1 MTQQKKDSRHPYVI
15 VRPITIGAVNTIG
28 LITLYQK
35 EVQRFLKVGLQT
47 LCAPVVTALLFMLVF
62 SVALGSRATP
72 YDGVS
77 FSGFLAPGLV
87 MMAVLQNAFANT
99 SSSIVI
105 GKVQG
110 NIVDILM
117 PPLGPGELLT
127 AMVCA
132 GVTRGLLVGCACAI
146 TLTILGGLGLPPAPF
161 VAFIY
166 LLLGST
172 ALAFAGVLAG
182 IWAQKFDSLAAITN
196 FVIQPLAFLSGTFY
210 SVHNLPAPFDV
221 IAAANPVF
229 MVIDGFRYG
238 MIGRSDT
245 GLTQGFFILILINM
259 ILAITC
265 FHILK
270 SGYRLKS

>member
-1 MTQQKKDSRHPYVI
+1 MTQQKKTSRHSYVTI
-15 VRPITIGAVNTIG
+15 RPIIIGAVNTIG
-28 LITLYQK
+28 IITLYQK

-47 LCAPVVTALLFMLVF
+47 LCAPVVTTMLFMLVF
-62 SVALGSRATP
+62 SVALGNRATP

-77 FSGFLAPGLV
+77 FSEFLGPGLV

-99 SSSIVI
+99 SSSFVI

-132 GVTRGLLVGCACAI
+132 GITRGVLVGCACAV
-146 TLTILGGLGLPPAPF
+146 TLIILGELGMPAVPL

-182 IWAQKFDSLAAITN
+182 IWAKKFDSLAAITN

-221 IAAANPVF
+221 LASANPVF

-245 GLTQGFFILILINM
+245 GLLQGVCILIVIDI